1 MLSLN
6 ETIDQFAM
14 ANNLC
19 WRGHVLRMVNGH
31 VLRALE
37 FEVKGTSI
45 QKKKRKPKRSCK
57 KQVEEDSMKD
67 GLRMEDAIF

>member
-1 MLSLN
+1 
-6 ETIDQFAM
+6 
-14 ANNLC
+14 
-19 WRGHVLRMVNGH
+19 MVNGH